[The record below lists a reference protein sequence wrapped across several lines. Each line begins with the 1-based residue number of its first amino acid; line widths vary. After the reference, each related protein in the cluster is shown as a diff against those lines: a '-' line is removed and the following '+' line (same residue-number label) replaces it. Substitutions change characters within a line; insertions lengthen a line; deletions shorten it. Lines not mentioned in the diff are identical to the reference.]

1 MVIFKSYFRTH
12 CFQEF
17 KVDFLKMKNYLI
29 DTHAH
34 LDFPELY
41 NRLDEVLKNA
51 LENGVKRIVTISTN
65 LNKIDKIIEISK
77 NYEEVYHTVGVHPNE
92 VLKDKNNSNYEM
104 ILNLSKNEKCVGI
117 GECGLDY
124 HYGNDSKAEQ
134 KASFITQINV
144 SRATNL
150 PLIIHARDADKDMIN
165 ILENEYKNGP
175 FKAILH
181 CFSSGKDLALC
192 GINLGFYIS
201 FSGIV
206 TFKSAKLIQEIAKL
220 IPDDKILVET
230 DAPYLSPT
238 PLRGSVNEPKNCSI
252 TAKYLAD
259 IRKCKFSTFIDQLY
273 MNSFKIFDKIN

>member
-1 MVIFKSYFRTH
+1 
-12 CFQEF
+12 
-17 KVDFLKMKNYLI
+17 MKNYLI

-77 NYEEVYHTVGVHPNE
+77 NYKEVYHTVGVHPNE

-134 KASFITQINV
+134 KASFITQIQV

-165 ILENEYKNGP
+165 ILENEYKKGP

-192 GINLGFYIS
+192 GLNLGFYIS

-206 TFKSAKLIQEIAKL
+206 TFKSAKLIQEIATL

-259 IRKCKFSTFIDQLY
+259 IRKCEFSTFIDQLY
-273 MNSFKIFDKIN
+273 MNSFKIFDKIS

>member
-1 MVIFKSYFRTH
+1 
-12 CFQEF
+12 
-17 KVDFLKMKNYLI
+17 MKNYLI

-206 TFKSAKLIQEIAKL
+206 TFKSAKLIQEIATL

-259 IRKCKFSTFIDQLY
+259 IRKCEFSTFIDQLY
-273 MNSFKIFDKIN
+273 MNSFKIFDKIR

>member
-1 MVIFKSYFRTH
+1 
-12 CFQEF
+12 
-17 KVDFLKMKNYLI
+17 MKNYLI

-192 GINLGFYIS
+192 GLDLGFYVS

-259 IRKCKFSTFIDQLY
+259 IRKCEFSTFIDQLY
-273 MNSFKIFDKIN
+273 MNSFKIFDKIS

>member
-1 MVIFKSYFRTH
+1 
-12 CFQEF
+12 
-17 KVDFLKMKNYLI
+17 MKNYLV

-41 NRLDEVLKNA
+41 NKLDEVLKNA

-206 TFKSAKLIQEIAKL
+206 TFKSAKLIQEIATL

-238 PLRGSVNEPKNCSI
+238 PLRGSINEPKNCSI

-259 IRKCKFSTFIDQLY
+259 IRKCEFSKFIDQLY
-273 MNSFKIFDKIN
+273 MNSLKIFDKIS

>member
-1 MVIFKSYFRTH
+1 
-12 CFQEF
+12 
-17 KVDFLKMKNYLI
+17 MKNYLI

-134 KASFITQINV
+134 KVSFITQINV

-206 TFKSAKLIQEIAKL
+206 TFKSAKLIQEIATL

-259 IRKCKFSTFIDQLY
+259 IRKCEFSTFIDQLY
-273 MNSFKIFDKIN
+273 MNSFKIFDKIS

>member
-1 MVIFKSYFRTH
+1 
-12 CFQEF
+12 
-17 KVDFLKMKNYLI
+17 MKNYLI

-206 TFKSAKLIQEIAKL
+206 TFKSAKLIQEIATL

-259 IRKCKFSTFIDQLY
+259 IRKCEFSTFIDQLY
-273 MNSFKIFDKIN
+273 MNSFKIFDKII

>member
-1 MVIFKSYFRTH
+1 
-12 CFQEF
+12 
-17 KVDFLKMKNYLI
+17 MKNYLI

-192 GINLGFYIS
+192 GLNLGFYIS

-206 TFKSAKLIQEIAKL
+206 TFKSAKLIQEIATL

-252 TAKYLAD
+252 TAKYLSE
-259 IRKCKFSTFIDQLY
+259 IRKCEFSTFIDQLY
-273 MNSFKIFDKIN
+273 MNSFKIFDKISK

>member
-1 MVIFKSYFRTH
+1 
-12 CFQEF
+12 
-17 KVDFLKMKNYLI
+17 MKNYLI

-51 LENGVKRIVTISTN
+51 LGNGVKRIVTISTN

-92 VLKDKNNSNYEM
+92 VLKDKNNSNYKM

-206 TFKSAKLIQEIAKL
+206 TFKSAKLIQEIAML

-259 IRKCKFSTFIDQLY
+259 IRKCEFSTFIDQLY
-273 MNSFKIFDKIN
+273 MNSFKIFDKLS

>member
-1 MVIFKSYFRTH
+1 
-12 CFQEF
+12 
-17 KVDFLKMKNYLI
+17 MKTYLI

-77 NYEEVYHTVGVHPNE
+77 NYKEVYHTVGVHPNE

-206 TFKSAKLIQEIAKL
+206 TFKSAKLIQEIATL

-259 IRKCKFSTFIDQLY
+259 IRKCEFSTFIDQLY
-273 MNSFKIFDKIN
+273 MNSFKIFDKIS

>member
-1 MVIFKSYFRTH
+1 
-12 CFQEF
+12 
-17 KVDFLKMKNYLI
+17 MKNYLI

-41 NRLDEVLKNA
+41 NRLDEVLKNSI
-51 LENGVKRIVTISTN
+51 ENDVKRIVTISTN
-65 LNKIDKIIEISK
+65 LNKINKIIEISE
-77 NYEEVYHTVGVHPNE
+77 NYEEVFHTVGVHPNE
-92 VLKDKNNSNYEM
+92 VLKDKNNSNYKM
-104 ILNLSKNEKCVGI
+104 MLNFSKNKKCVGI

-124 HYGNDSKAEQ
+124 HYGNESKELQ
-134 KASFITQINV
+134 KASFITQIKLA
-144 SRATNL
+144 RETGL
-150 PLIIHARDADKDMIN
+150 PLIIHARDADNDMIK
-165 ILENEYKNGP
+165 ILRTEYKNGP

-192 GINLGFYIS
+192 GLNLGFYVS

-206 TFKSAKLIQEIAKL
+206 TFKSAKLIQEIATL

-238 PLRGSVNEPKNCSI
+238 PIRGSVNEPKNCLI

-259 IRKCKFSTFIDQLY
+259 IRKCDFSTFVDQLY
-273 MNSFKIFDKIN
+273 MNSVKIFDKIN

>member
-1 MVIFKSYFRTH
+1 
-12 CFQEF
+12 
-17 KVDFLKMKNYLI
+17 MKTYLI

-77 NYEEVYHTVGVHPNE
+77 NYEEVFHTVGVHPNE

-192 GINLGFYIS
+192 GLNLGFYIS

-206 TFKSAKLIQEIAKL
+206 TFKSAKLIQEIATL

-259 IRKCKFSTFIDQLY
+259 IRKCEFSTFIDQLY
-273 MNSFKIFDKIN
+273 MNSFKIFDKIKK

>member
-1 MVIFKSYFRTH
+1 
-12 CFQEF
+12 
-17 KVDFLKMKNYLI
+17 MKNYLI

-134 KASFITQINV
+134 KASFRTQINV

-206 TFKSAKLIQEIAKL
+206 TFKSAKLIQEIATL

-259 IRKCKFSTFIDQLY
+259 IRKCEFSTFIDQLY

>member
-1 MVIFKSYFRTH
+1 
-12 CFQEF
+12 
-17 KVDFLKMKNYLI
+17 MKNYLI

-51 LENGVKRIVTISTN
+51 LENGVKRIITISTN

-144 SRATNL
+144 SRETNL

-181 CFSSGKDLALC
+181 CYSSGKDLALC
-192 GINLGFYIS
+192 GLNLGFYIS

-206 TFKSAKLIQEIAKL
+206 TFKSAKLIQEIATL

-259 IRKCKFSTFIDQLY
+259 IRKCEFSTFIDQLY
-273 MNSFKIFDKIN
+273 MNSFKIFDKII

>member
-1 MVIFKSYFRTH
+1 
-12 CFQEF
+12 
-17 KVDFLKMKNYLI
+17 MKNYLI

-134 KASFITQINV
+134 KGSFITQINV

-192 GINLGFYIS
+192 GLNLGFYIS

-206 TFKSAKLIQEIAKL
+206 TFKSAKLIQEIATL

-259 IRKCKFSTFIDQLY
+259 IRKCEFSSFIDQLY
-273 MNSFKIFDKIN
+273 MNSFKIFDKISK

>member
-1 MVIFKSYFRTH
+1 
-12 CFQEF
+12 
-17 KVDFLKMKNYLI
+17 MKNYLI

-51 LENGVKRIVTISTN
+51 LENNVKRIVTISTN

-77 NYEEVYHTVGVHPNE
+77 NYGEVYHTVGVHPNE

-104 ILNLSKNEKCVGI
+104 MLNLSKNKKCVGI

-124 HYGNDSKAEQ
+124 HYGNDIKAEQ

-175 FKAILH
+175 FRAILH

-206 TFKSAKLIQEIAKL
+206 TFKSAKLIQEIATL

-252 TAKYLAD
+252 TAKYLAE
-259 IRKCKFSTFIDQLY
+259 IRNCEFSKFIDQLY
-273 MNSFKIFDKIN
+273 MNSFKIFDKISQ

>member
-1 MVIFKSYFRTH
+1 
-12 CFQEF
+12 
-17 KVDFLKMKNYLI
+17 MKTYLI

-77 NYEEVYHTVGVHPNE
+77 NYKEVYHTVGVHPNE

-124 HYGNDSKAEQ
+124 HYGNDSKTEQ

-192 GINLGFYIS
+192 GINLGFYVS

-206 TFKSAKLIQEIAKL
+206 TFKSAKLIQEIATL

-259 IRKCKFSTFIDQLY
+259 IRKCEFSTFIDQLY
-273 MNSFKIFDKIN
+273 MNSLKIFDKMR

>member
-1 MVIFKSYFRTH
+1 
-12 CFQEF
+12 
-17 KVDFLKMKNYLI
+17 MKNYLI

-165 ILENEYKNGP
+165 ILEKEYKNGP

-192 GINLGFYIS
+192 GINLGFYVS

-206 TFKSAKLIQEIAKL
+206 TFKSAKLIQEIATL

-259 IRKCKFSTFIDQLY
+259 IRKCEFSTFIDQLY
-273 MNSFKIFDKIN
+273 MNSFKIFDKIR